1 MPQLTTTKVD
11 LDLDIIPPSSLVAI
25 EAAQLMAERINDVYI
40 EPARILSEKLNVLYL
55 EPYRQLGKS
64 LGRIVEVHNLALG
77 KMFAAESSLSKIF
90 SGSLFNFPPPTPFKA
105 ASLGIFE
112 PVTEGEI
119 VEPRKVETALL
130 PAAIPVPTPRSKMGL
145 RHISGGNFSYKR
157 KTLLGLSLRNREGQ
171 LMELMF
177 ENPDLFV
184 SDQTINEKFYTQDT
198 FGRSDLIKL
207 LKNKFKL
214 NKLEAIIKRQGE
226 GYILINIRSF
236 YIN

>member
-1 MPQLTTTKVD
+1 MPTLSSKSIAFEILEPQL
-11 LDLDIIPPSSLVAI
+11 PPSTLIAI
-25 EAAQLMAERINDVYI
+25 QSMQIITERF
-40 EPARILSEKLNVLYL
+40 SEMYM
-55 EPYRQLGKS
+55 ESFR
-64 LGRIVEVHNLALG
+64 
-77 KMFAAESSLSKIF
+77 KMFEGIRIAIDLQNKAMIQVLAAELSIGKIF
-90 SGSLFNFPPPTPFKA
+90 SEGLFNFPPPTPFKA
-105 ASLGIFE
+105 ASLGIFG

-130 PAAIPVPTPRSKMGL
+130 PATIPLPTPRSKMGL

-171 LMELMF
+171 LMELML

-184 SDQTINEKFYTQDT
+184 SDETINEKFYTQDT

-214 NKLEAIIKRQGE
+214 NKLEATIKRQGE
-226 GYILINIRSF
+226 GYILIYIRPL